1 LARGAGDPVVPVG
14 DGSAASAL
22 VATAAVKAGWSRRRC
37 VVGRSVARSRGA
49 VAARRMHSAA
59 RLHVAD
65 RITIAVPPVARLV
78 AAARIS
84 VCVTL
89 KRFLDA
95 KSYVIAKKSAR
106 GCRMSGG
113 APSKLLQF
121 LAAGAIV
128 AVSSW
133 DVHRKIRA
141 NSVPVTAE
149 QWEDI
154 NQWKRD
160 QKREIEQGR
169 SFRVLEYLSKGGGG
183 EEEG

>member
-1 LARGAGDPVVPVG
+1 
-14 DGSAASAL
+14 
-22 VATAAVKAGWSRRRC
+22 
-37 VVGRSVARSRGA
+37 
-49 VAARRMHSAA
+49 
-59 RLHVAD
+59 
-65 RITIAVPPVARLV
+65 
-78 AAARIS
+78 
-84 VCVTL
+84 
-89 KRFLDA
+89 
-95 KSYVIAKKSAR
+95 
-106 GCRMSGG
+106 MSGG

-133 DVHRKIRA
+133 DVYRKMRA

-160 QKREIEQGR
+160 HKREIEQGR

>member
-1 LARGAGDPVVPVG
+1 
-14 DGSAASAL
+14 
-22 VATAAVKAGWSRRRC
+22 
-37 VVGRSVARSRGA
+37 
-49 VAARRMHSAA
+49 
-59 RLHVAD
+59 
-65 RITIAVPPVARLV
+65 
-78 AAARIS
+78 
-84 VCVTL
+84 
-89 KRFLDA
+89 
-95 KSYVIAKKSAR
+95 
-106 GCRMSGG
+106 MSGG

-154 NQWKRD
+154 NQWKKQ
-160 QKREIEQGR
+160 QKGEILQGR

-183 EEEG
+183 EEGVEPRTGRMMDARPVNVGLGSAPAQRA

>member
-1 LARGAGDPVVPVG
+1 
-14 DGSAASAL
+14 
-22 VATAAVKAGWSRRRC
+22 
-37 VVGRSVARSRGA
+37 
-49 VAARRMHSAA
+49 
-59 RLHVAD
+59 
-65 RITIAVPPVARLV
+65 
-78 AAARIS
+78 
-84 VCVTL
+84 
-89 KRFLDA
+89 
-95 KSYVIAKKSAR
+95 
-106 GCRMSGG
+106 MSGG

-183 EEEG
+183 EEEGRAQDPQDDGCALCERGVGFSTRAAGREETARLER

>member
-1 LARGAGDPVVPVG
+1 
-14 DGSAASAL
+14 
-22 VATAAVKAGWSRRRC
+22 
-37 VVGRSVARSRGA
+37 
-49 VAARRMHSAA
+49 
-59 RLHVAD
+59 
-65 RITIAVPPVARLV
+65 
-78 AAARIS
+78 
-84 VCVTL
+84 
-89 KRFLDA
+89 
-95 KSYVIAKKSAR
+95 
-106 GCRMSGG
+106 MSGG

-154 NQWKRD
+154 NQWKMQ
-160 QKREIEQGR
+160 QKREILQGR

-183 EEEG
+183 EEGG